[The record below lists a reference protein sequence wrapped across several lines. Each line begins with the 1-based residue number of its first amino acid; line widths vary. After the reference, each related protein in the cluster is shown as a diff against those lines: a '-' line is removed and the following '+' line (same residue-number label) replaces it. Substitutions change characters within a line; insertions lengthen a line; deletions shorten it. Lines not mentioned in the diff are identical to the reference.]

1 MPSRRRIGVNAL
13 YLIPGGVG
21 GTEIYLR
28 NLLAALARIDSRNE
42 YVLFTNKE
50 TGADI
55 CPAAPNFQTVVT
67 PIPGKFRAARLLW
80 EQLGLPLQTVTRRI
94 DVLFCP
100 GFSSPLFCRGGKA
113 TVIHD
118 LQHKRHPKNF
128 GFLERQAWD
137 LIVSISARYSDRL
150 ITVSE
155 NSRSDLLEIYD
166 LPPARVRLIRHG
178 VEDDFF
184 GLKRDAKYPASLLRD
199 AGVPSCRYLLAVS
212 TLHPHKNWTRLL
224 EAFQRLVQQGRPEH
238 LVIAGLRG
246 KAWED
251 VGEQIRTRGLTAWVH
266 IVGWQPRK
274 VLLGLYKFADALVFP
289 SIFEGFGMPVAE
301 ALAAEVPV
309 VCSDIPPLRE
319 IADGA
324 ALFFDASSTDDL
336 VEQLLQVLDNA
347 PRRERLVERGKE
359 LASRFSWGRAAEETL
374 AVLLEAARD

>member
-42 YVLFTNKE
+42 YFIFTNKE
-50 TGADI
+50 AGDDI
-55 CPAAPNFQTVVT
+55 CPPAPNFQAVVS
-67 PIPGKFRAARLLW
+67 PIPGKVRPARLLW
-80 EQLGLPLQTVTRRI
+80 EQVCLPLQTVSRRI

-118 LQHKRHPKNF
+118 LQHKRHPRNF
-128 GFLERQAWD
+128 GFLERKAWD
-137 LIVSISARYSDRL
+137 LMVWMSARYSDRL
-150 ITVSE
+150 VTVSD
-155 NSRSDLLEIYD
+155 NSRTDLLEIYD
-166 LPPARVRLIRHG
+166 VPPARVRLIRHG
-178 VEDDFF
+178 VEEEFY
-184 GLKRDAKYPASLLRD
+184 GLKQNAEYQQSLLRD

-212 TLHPHKNWTRLL
+212 TVHPHKNWTRLI

-246 KAWED
+246 KAWD
-251 VGEQIRTRGLTAWVH
+251 HVGAQIRSRSLTAWVH
-266 IVGWQPRK
+266 LVGWQPRK
-274 VLLGLYKFADALVFP
+274 TLLGLYKFAEALVFP

-301 ALAAEVPV
+301 ALAADVPV

-324 ALFFDASSTDDL
+324 ALFFDPSSTEDL
-336 VEQLLQVLDNA
+336 VEQLHQVLENSG
-347 PRRERLVERGKE
+347 RRERLKVRGRE

-374 AVLLEAARD
+374 AVLLEAARN